1 MTTERWM
8 ARQGDVLI
16 ERVTAIP
23 AAAPRQPDVRGR
35 VILAYGEVTG
45 HAHTLDATDAVRF
58 GPSEDA
64 FWLRVD
70 CETAV
75 EHQEHAP
82 ITLAPGNYRVRR
94 QREYSAAGERRVA
107 D

>member
-1 MTTERWM
+1 MTTKRWM

-16 ERVTAIP
+16 ERVAEIP
-23 AAAPRQPDVRGR
+23 AEAKAQADIRGR

-45 HAHTLDATDAVRF
+45 HAHSLAATDAVRF

-70 CETAV
+70 KATDV
-75 EHQEHAP
+75 THQEHAA